1 MAHLF
6 LLLKTKKKYNTL
18 PQKLIVMKKIFLLA
32 SLALGLGITTTATAS
47 DKTTDQISV
56 IQEKQ
61 YKQIEPSAIPADVL
75 KNISS
80 KYGGFTIKEAH
91 VADDGEYKL
100 ILSKDDKTVTAYFSS
115 TGEFIKEA

>member
-1 MAHLF
+1 
-6 LLLKTKKKYNTL
+6 
-18 PQKLIVMKKIFLLA
+18 MKKILLITA
-32 SLALGLGITTTATAS
+32 IALGFGINAEAS
-47 DKTTDQISV
+47 DKITAEISI

-61 YKQIEPSAIPADVL
+61 YNPIEPSAIPADVL

-91 VADDGEYKL
+91 IAADGEYKL
-100 ILSKDDKTVTAYFSS
+100 ILAKDEKTVTAYFSS